1 MPDKLPTNNDSSV
14 SELPLLYLRVRRKY
28 PQLSHHTTCRGPR
41 YKGLVQGIVDLEILP
56 DDLSMYLHIPSRTEP
71 AVTPPECESIYVL
84 VPMPNLA
91 SGIDW
96 SLTTG
101 LMTGRVISAP
111 EKWRLED
118 LRTPIEVLH
127 VYTPNDF
134 EPQFNSMLGNAF
146 GIGPSITQ
154 TAWIRPHNRS
164 EDVPGLPH
172 CRCRDTPKRR
182 ITGSHSIG

>member
-1 MPDKLPTNNDSSV
+1 M
-14 SELPLLYLRVRRKY
+14 
-28 PQLSHHTTCRGPR
+28 
-41 YKGLVQGIVDLEILP
+41 QGIVDLEILP

-71 AVTPPECESIYVL
+71 AVTPPECESIYVP

-118 LRTPIEVLH
+118 LRTPIDVLH
-127 VYTPNDF
+127 VFTPNDF
-134 EPQFNSMLGNAF
+134 DPRFNSTLGSAF
-146 GIGPSITQ
+146 GIEPRIWQ
-154 TAWIRPHNRS
+154 TAWIRCSNRS
-164 EDVPGLPH
+164 EDVLGLPH
-172 CRCRDTPKRR
+172 CRCRDTPSAGLLGLFLLDSATMHA
-182 ITGSHSIG
+182 IQEDYGL